1 MRGVYHRLADPER
14 ERWRSFGGRS
24 RRAAFDGVR
33 QIDGRWDGTPGG
45 YQLRLTAAFRYVAS
59 VI

>member
-14 ERWRSFGGRS
+14 ERWRSF
-24 RRAAFDGVR
+24 DGAR
-33 QIDGRWDGTPGG
+33 QIDGGRWDGTPGG